1 VKRSFSEKLINRQK
15 EELAKFCFD
24 ISKLALGSWIFGLFT
39 ERFEMKQLFLAVW
52 GLAIALL
59 FFTLGLK
66 LFKEVK

>member
-1 VKRSFSEKLINRQK
+1 VKNVFCQKLLTRQK

-39 ERFEMKQLFLAVW
+39 ERFEIKQLLLAVW
-52 GLAIALL
+52 GLIIALL

-66 LFKEVK
+66 LFREVK